1 MSTRTPTLSDRWL
14 RRVRSATISDNR
26 RVWICKLAC
35 DHTANCNYRK
45 NRRWPRELRCAEC
58 AGVKGGAS

>member
-1 MSTRTPTLSDRWL
+1 MSTYAPRLSDQWL
-14 RRVRSATISDNR
+14 RRVERAHVSGDK
-26 RVWICKLAC
+26 RVWVCRMSC
-35 DHTANCNYRK
+35 GHTINHNYRR

>member
-14 RRVRSATISDNR
+14 RRVCEAPVSRDK
-26 RVWICKLAC
+26 RVWVCKLSC
-35 DHTANCNYRK
+35 GHTVNHNYRK

-58 AGVKGGAS
+58 AGVKAGAS